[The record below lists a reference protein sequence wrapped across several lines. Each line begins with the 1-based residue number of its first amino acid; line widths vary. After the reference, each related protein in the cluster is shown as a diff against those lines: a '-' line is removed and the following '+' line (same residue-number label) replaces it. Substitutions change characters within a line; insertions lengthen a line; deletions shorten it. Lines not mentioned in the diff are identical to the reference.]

1 MSDREPDSGA
11 GRRRALCV
19 KLVDQIRR
27 RGQLSADELTEF
39 AGRLLEG
46 YTRDLLD
53 ELLPD
58 GSGPDGPVPEGP
70 VPEGPFPEGPFDVLH
85 HDAWVKRQFNEG
97 LDRAGAA
104 LREVLR
110 ESDYRHAVA
119 QVLQRKMF
127 EAEGTLR
134 QALKARALEHSA
146 VTFS

>member
-70 VPEGPFPEGPFDVLH
+70 FDVLQ
-85 HDAWVKRQFNEG
+85 HDAWVKRQCNEG

>member
-58 GSGPDGPVPEGP
+58 GPGPDGRVA
-70 VPEGPFPEGPFDVLH
+70 EGPFDALQ

-110 ESDYRHAVA
+110 ESAYRHAVA

>member
-1 MSDREPDSGA
+1 MSDRKADSSA

-46 YTRDLLD
+46 YTRDLLQ

-58 GSGPDGPVPEGP
+58 GPD
-70 VPEGPFPEGPFDVLH
+70 DVVQ
-85 HDAWVKRQFNEG
+85 HDAWVKRQFHEG

-110 ESDYRHAVA
+110 ESTYRHAIA

-134 QALKARALEHSA
+134 QALTAKALEHSA
-146 VTFS
+146 ATFS